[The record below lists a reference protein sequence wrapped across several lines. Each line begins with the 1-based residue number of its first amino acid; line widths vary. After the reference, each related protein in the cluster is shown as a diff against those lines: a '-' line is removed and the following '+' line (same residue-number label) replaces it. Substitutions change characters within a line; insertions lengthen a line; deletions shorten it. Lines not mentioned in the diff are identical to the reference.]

1 MFASLH
7 TATLATGRVQSVGSA
22 PRLSS
27 LIRSALAV
35 HRQRQALSQLDDRT
49 LADIGVTRQQ
59 AESEAGRPMWD
70 MPAAGS
76 LRGLRGWLL

>member
-22 PRLSS
+22 PRLAT

-35 HRQRQALSQLDDRT
+35 RRQRQVLSQLDDRT
-49 LADIGVTRQQ
+49 LADIGLTRQQ
-59 AESEAGRPMWD
+59 ALNEAGRPVWD
-70 MPAAGS
+70 VPAAGAP
-76 LRGLRGWLL
+76 RMLRGWLL